1 MEGLACLA
9 QARGNST
16 RALKLAAAAAHL
28 RHIISAPLPKA
39 EQLKLDQKLL
49 PAWKFLSESQAKSA
63 WKEGSEMTL
72 EQAIQYS
79 IEEPKA
85 VTSR

>member
-1 MEGLACLA
+1 
-9 QARGNST
+9 
-16 RALKLAAAAAHL
+16 
-28 RHIISAPLPKA
+28 
-39 EQLKLDQKLL
+39 LKLDQKLL